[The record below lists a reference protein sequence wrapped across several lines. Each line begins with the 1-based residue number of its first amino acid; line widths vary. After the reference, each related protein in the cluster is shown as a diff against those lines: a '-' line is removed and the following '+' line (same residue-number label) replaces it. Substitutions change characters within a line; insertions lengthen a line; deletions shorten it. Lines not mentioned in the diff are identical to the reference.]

1 MHLIIIP
8 MSIITFILFG
18 YDKAQARRGGQRI
31 PEKTLLL
38 LGVFG
43 GAIGG
48 LFGMQVF
55 RHKTKHAAFW
65 VVLTPAAIVHIALF
79 LWQSKI
85 FSS

>member
-18 YDKAQARRGGQRI
+18 YDKAQAKRGGQRI

-38 LGVFG
+38 LSIFG

-48 LFGMQVF
+48 LVGMQVF
-55 RHKTKHAAFW
+55 RHKTKHAQFW
-65 VVLTPAAIVHIALF
+65 LILTLAAVAHILLY
-79 LWQSKI
+79 LWQAKLI
-85 FSS
+85 FQ